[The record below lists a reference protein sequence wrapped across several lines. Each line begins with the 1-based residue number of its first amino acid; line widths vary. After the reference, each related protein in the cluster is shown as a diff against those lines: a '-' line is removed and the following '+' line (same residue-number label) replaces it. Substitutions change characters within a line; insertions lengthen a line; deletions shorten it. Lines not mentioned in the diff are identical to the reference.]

1 MGPGSDHRPARSKKM
16 ENRVILGIIVDGE
29 ICRGFA
35 AAALAASIINRK
47 VGRHVTY
54 SEAITKALA
63 KTGKAT
69 IFGCKVSYHYL

>member
-1 MGPGSDHRPARSKKM
+1 M

-35 AAALAASIINRK
+35 AAAALAASIINRK
-47 VGRHVTY
+47 AGYHVTY
-54 SEAITKALA
+54 SLAITKALE

-69 IFGCKVSYHYL
+69 IAGCKVSYHYL

>member
-1 MGPGSDHRPARSKKM
+1 M

-47 VGRHVTY
+47 AGHHVTY
-54 SEAITKALA
+54 SLAITKALE

-69 IFGCKVSYHYL
+69 IAGCKVSYHYL

>member
-1 MGPGSDHRPARSKKM
+1 MG
-16 ENRVILGIIVDGE
+16 NRVVLGIIVDGE
-29 ICRGFA
+29 MCRGFA

-47 VGRHVTY
+47 TGRHVTY

-69 IFGCKVSYHYL
+69 IFGCKVSYYYL